1 MNETFKK
8 VLIAIGIPLGIMLL
22 FLAVPDGFFMVGV
35 LALLVPFVYLVAGI
49 LMVSLFTTQKKLG
62 KALLIAGGII
72 FLVGFS
78 VCSIMLSNI
87 NLH

>member
-35 LALLVPFVYLVAGI
+35 LALLVPFVYLIAGVI
-49 LMVSLFTTQKKLG
+49 LIFTSRKKLG
-62 KALLIAGGII
+62 QVLLISGGII

-78 VCSIMLSNI
+78 VCSIMLSNM
-87 NLH
+87 NFH

>member
-35 LALLVPFVYLVAGI
+35 LALLVPFVYLIAGVI
-49 LMVSLFTTQKKLG
+49 LIFTSRKKLG
-62 KALLIAGGII
+62 QVLLISGGII
-72 FLVGFS
+72 FLIGFS
-78 VCSIMLSNI
+78 VCSIMLSNM
-87 NLH
+87 NFH

>member
-35 LALLVPFVYLVAGI
+35 LALLVPFVYLIAGVI
-49 LMVSLFTTQKKLG
+49 LIFTSRKKLG
-62 KALLIAGGII
+62 QVLLISGGII
-72 FLVGFS
+72 FLIGFS

-87 NLH
+87 NFH

>member
-22 FLAVPDGFFMVGV
+22 FLAVPDGAILVGV
-35 LALLVPFVYLVAGI
+35 LALLVPFVYLIAGI
-49 LMVSLFTTQKKLG
+49 ILLFTARKKLG
-62 KALLIAGGII
+62 QVLLISGGII

-78 VCSIMLSNI
+78 VCSIMLSSMNF
-87 NLH
+87 H

>member
-1 MNETFKK
+1 MNETSKK

-35 LALLVPFVYLVAGI
+35 LALLVPFVYLIAGVI
-49 LMVSLFTTQKKLG
+49 LIFTSRKKLG
-62 KALLIAGGII
+62 QVLLISGGII

-78 VCSIMLSNI
+78 VCSIMLSNM
-87 NLH
+87 NFH

>member
-22 FLAVPDGFFMVGV
+22 FLAVPDGAILVGV
-35 LALLVPFVYLVAGI
+35 LALLVPFVYLIAGVI
-49 LMVSLFTTQKKLG
+49 LIFTSRKKLG
-62 KALLIAGGII
+62 QVLLISGGII

-78 VCSIMLSNI
+78 VCSIMLSNM
-87 NLH
+87 NFH

>member
-35 LALLVPFVYLVAGI
+35 LALLVPFVYLIAGI
-49 LMVSLFTTQKKLG
+49 IMLFTARKKLG
-62 KALLIAGGII
+62 QVLLISGGII
-72 FLVGFS
+72 FLIGFS

-87 NLH
+87 NFH